1 MNSFYYTSYTLKPK
15 YLIPNESTWAKYYVI
30 RLTII
35 RFQIN
40 EKRSGESGHLCLTPQ
55 TKPPLLSDTT
65 LKETGRPWRS
75 SQWRRFFDTFT
86 AFSRTDFGFI
96 NFFFVFLVGFIFVP
110 FILQTVLFSVI
121 LYRYKM
127 RNLLFLA
134 ATGMILFFIISK
146 WIKIIFV

>member
-96 NFFFVFLVGFIFVP
+96 IFFRIFSWFYFLP